1 MAKCND
7 VVVTIEIAPLSIPY
21 YGCKYLE
28 KFQLDSGSV
37 RYILTRCDICLSPP
51 NKQFERDQLC
61 CQFFVAST
69 KLSKRRKS
77 WISILWKAPII
88 WITKCALCS
97 TMHHKKSLNL
107 LFKATLTNFVQ
118 NQEIVL
124 SYVRIIRLKFALATV
139 VTQISMI
146 RH

>member
-1 MAKCND
+1 MEVLVFLHNPSKMVTFHLKGFYLTEGKIDDTSLAQHFLWILKMAKYND

-21 YGCKYLE
+21 YGCNYLE

-88 WITKCALCS
+88 WITKCAALC
-97 TMHHKKSLNL
+97 TIKNH
-107 LFKATLTNFVQ
+107 
-118 NQEIVL
+118 
-124 SYVRIIRLKFALATV
+124 
-139 VTQISMI
+139 
-146 RH
+146 